1 MKKKYL
7 TYIIIVA
14 VIIIAIVVF
23 TQIKKKKNMPEWRTE
38 TPSIGTIREV
48 VTATGSL
55 NPTMLVEV
63 GTEVSGK
70 IEKLYKDFNDTV
82 KKGDLLAKLDT
93 DILTANLE
101 SARAD
106 VNKATIVRDD
116 AKMEYE
122 TSKTL
127 YEKGMGSQYE
137 MEKNL
142 YTYQQAEQNLANAI
156 LKLKTAQKNLQ
167 NASITSPINGVVV
180 SREVS
185 EGQTVAAAMSS
196 PTLFKIAN
204 NLDLMQIT
212 AVVDEADIGKVR
224 VGMPVEFTV
233 DAYPEEQFYGTVN
246 QIRLNSIIEQNVVS
260 YNVIIDTDNPEHK
273 LLPGMTTN
281 VTIIVQ
287 SKEDVMCIPVTATRF
302 LPSKEVWEL
311 FGLKWDDNLITK
323 ARRAAMQ
330 AATSSKNS
338 TAGSTEHSGYSNA
351 SNGKA
356 KFSTIW
362 VLKDNIPEL
371 TVVQTGIS
379 DGAYLEVLSQLD
391 PKAKII
397 TGINYKDASQITSNS
412 ALGGPMGGR
421 F

>member
-7 TYIIIVA
+7 TYIIIAVVVIA
-14 VIIIAIVVF
+14 VIVVIS
-23 TQIKKKKNMPEWRTE
+23 QVNKKKNMPEWRTE
-38 TPSIGTIREV
+38 TPSSGTIREV

-82 KKGDLLAKLDT
+82 KKGELLAKLDT
-93 DILTANLE
+93 EILTANLE
-101 SARAD
+101 SAKAD

-122 TSKTL
+122 NSKTL

-137 MEKNL
+137 MEKKL
-142 YTYQQAEQNLANAI
+142 YTYQQAEQNLATAI

-185 EGQTVAAAMSS
+185 EGQTVAATMSS

-204 NLDLMQIT
+204 NLDIMEIT

-246 QIRLNSIIEQNVVS
+246 QIRLKSIVEQNVVS
-260 YNVIIDTDNPEHK
+260 YHVIIDTDNPEHK

-281 VTIIVQ
+281 VTIIIQ
-287 SKEDVMCIPVTATRF
+287 SKEDVMRIPVTATRF

-311 FGLKWDDNLITK
+311 FGLKWEDNLITK

-330 AATSSKNS
+330 AASSGNSAKTSTMNAGNKNF
-338 TAGSTEHSGYSNA
+338 
-351 SNGKA
+351 SNGRP

-362 VLKDNIPEL
+362 VLKDNVPEL
-371 TVVQTGIS
+371 MVVQTGIS
-379 DGAYLEVLSQLD
+379 DGAYIEVLSDLD
-391 PKAKII
+391 QKAKII
-397 TGINYKDASQITSNS
+397 TGVNYKNASQITGNS
-412 ALGGPMGGR
+412 VMGGPRGGR

>member
-142 YTYQQAEQNLANAI
+142 YAYQQAEQNLANAI

-371 TVVQTGIS
+371 TG
-379 DGAYLEVLSQLD
+379 
-391 PKAKII
+391 
-397 TGINYKDASQITSNS
+397 YKPEFLMAHI
-412 ALGGPMGGR
+412 
-421 F
+421 

>member
-142 YTYQQAEQNLANAI
+142 YAYQQAEQNLANAI

-212 AVVDEADIGKVR
+212 AVVDEADIGKVK

-233 DAYPEEQFYGTVN
+233 DAYPEDNAKRAIKEIERFAKNIGCEMISAKTKISKSKETVALLTFN
-246 QIRLNSIIEQNVVS
+246 VSEMQKNVIEKALKKVTGPEKVKRSRALELIAADFLSGQPLQNV
-260 YNVIIDTDNPEHK
+260 
-273 LLPGMTTN
+273 
-281 VTIIVQ
+281 
-287 SKEDVMCIPVTATRF
+287 
-302 LPSKEVWEL
+302 
-311 FGLKWDDNLITK
+311 TK
-323 ARRAAMQ
+323 
-330 AATSSKNS
+330 
-338 TAGSTEHSGYSNA
+338 
-351 SNGKA
+351 
-356 KFSTIW
+356 
-362 VLKDNIPEL
+362 
-371 TVVQTGIS
+371 
-379 DGAYLEVLSQLD
+379 
-391 PKAKII
+391 
-397 TGINYKDASQITSNS
+397 TSNNTK
-412 ALGGPMGGR
+412 R
-421 F
+421 

>member
-142 YTYQQAEQNLANAI
+142 YAYQQAEQNLANAI

-311 FGLKWDDNLITK
+311 FGL
-323 ARRAAMQ
+323 
-330 AATSSKNS
+330 
-338 TAGSTEHSGYSNA
+338 
-351 SNGKA
+351 
-356 KFSTIW
+356 
-362 VLKDNIPEL
+362 
-371 TVVQTGIS
+371 
-379 DGAYLEVLSQLD
+379 
-391 PKAKII
+391 
-397 TGINYKDASQITSNS
+397 
-412 ALGGPMGGR
+412 
-421 F
+421 